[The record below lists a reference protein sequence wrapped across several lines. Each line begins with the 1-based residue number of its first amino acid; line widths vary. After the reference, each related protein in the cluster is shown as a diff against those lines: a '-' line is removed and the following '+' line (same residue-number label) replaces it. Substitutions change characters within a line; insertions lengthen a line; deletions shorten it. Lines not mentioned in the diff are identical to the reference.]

1 MGIVSLVGVWNM
13 SRALN
18 KVQLIG
24 HVGKDPE
31 YTFTSGGTAVATFR
45 LATSESW
52 KDKNGALQESTDWH
66 TIVVWNS
73 QYRNLADIVHKM
85 VHRGSRI
92 YVEGKLKYRSYESRD
107 GSKRTVT
114 EIIADSIILL
124 DAKPATSENSPPI
137 SQEENN
143 EE

>member
-1 MGIVSLVGVWNM
+1 M
-13 SRALN
+13 SRSLN

-52 KDKNGALQESTDWH
+52 KDKNGALQENTDWH

-73 QYRNLADIVHKM
+73 QYRNLADIVHKL
-85 VHRGSRI
+85 VHKGSKL
-92 YVEGKLKYRSYESRD
+92 YVEGKLKYRTFESRD

-114 EIIADSIILL
+114 EIIADNIMLL
-124 DAKPATSENSPPI
+124 DAKPASEQSGNS
-137 SQEENN
+137 SQEESH

>member
-1 MGIVSLVGVWNM
+1 M
-13 SRALN
+13 SRSLN

-52 KDKNGALQESTDWH
+52 KDKNGALQENTDWH

-73 QYRNLADIVHKM
+73 QYRNLADIVHKL
-85 VHRGSRI
+85 VHKGSKL
-92 YVEGKLKYRSYESRD
+92 YVEGKLKYRTFESRD

-114 EIIADSIILL
+114 EIIADNIMLL
-124 DAKPATSENSPPI
+124 DAKPAAEQSDVNTHENSH
-137 SQEENN
+137 EE
-143 EE
+143 

>member
-1 MGIVSLVGVWNM
+1 M
-13 SRALN
+13 SRSLN

-31 YTFTSGGTAVATFR
+31 
-45 LATSESW
+45 
-52 KDKNGALQESTDWH
+52 LQESTEWH

-85 VHRGSRI
+85 VQKGSRI
-92 YVEGKLKYRSYESRD
+92 YVEGKLKYRTFEGRD
-107 GSKRTVT
+107 GSKKTVT

-124 DAKPATSENSPPI
+124 DAKPASSENTPSI
-137 SQEENN
+137 FHEEHN

>member
-1 MGIVSLVGVWNM
+1 M
-13 SRALN
+13 SRSLN

-52 KDKNGALQESTDWH
+52 KDKNGALQENTDWH

-73 QYRNLADIVHKM
+73 QYRNLADIVHKL
-85 VHRGSRI
+85 VHKGSKL
-92 YVEGKLKYRSYESRD
+92 YVEGKLKYRTYESRD

-114 EIIADSIILL
+114 EIIADNIMLL
-124 DAKPATSENSPPI
+124 DAKPAGDQTHQT
-137 SQEENN
+137 SQEESH

>member
-1 MGIVSLVGVWNM
+1 MFWGKYRSYDM
-13 SRALN
+13 SRSLN

-31 YTFTSGGTAVATFR
+31 YTYTSGGTAVATFR

-52 KDKNGALQESTDWH
+52 KDKNGALQENTDWH

-73 QYRNLADIVHKM
+73 QYRNLADIVHKL
-85 VHRGSRI
+85 VHKGSKL
-92 YVEGKLKYRSYESRD
+92 YVEGKLKYRTFESRD

-114 EIIADSIILL
+114 EIIADNIMLL
-124 DAKPATSENSPPI
+124 DAKPANEQSGNS
-137 SQEENN
+137 SQEESR

>member
-1 MGIVSLVGVWNM
+1 M
-13 SRALN
+13 SRSLN

-85 VHRGSRI
+85 VHKGSRI
-92 YVEGKLKYRSYESRD
+92 YVEGKLKYRTFESRD

-124 DAKPATSENSPPI
+124 DAKQANSESGTQSI
-137 SQEENN
+137 SEEHN

>member
-1 MGIVSLVGVWNM
+1 M
-13 SRALN
+13 SRSLN

-52 KDKNGALQESTDWH
+52 KDKNGALQENTDWH

-73 QYRNLADIVHKM
+73 QYRNLADIVHKL
-85 VHRGSRI
+85 VHKRSKL
-92 YVEGKLKYRSYESRD
+92 YVEGKLKYRTYESRD

-114 EIIADSIILL
+114 EIIADNIMLL
-124 DAKPATSENSPPI
+124 DAKPANEQSGIS
-137 SQEENN
+137 SQEESH

>member
-1 MGIVSLVGVWNM
+1 
-13 SRALN
+13 
-18 KVQLIG
+18 LIG

-52 KDKNGALQESTDWH
+52 KDKNGALQENTDWH

-73 QYRNLADIVHKM
+73 QYRNLADIVHKL
-85 VHRGSRI
+85 VHKGSKL
-92 YVEGKLKYRSYESRD
+92 YVEGKLKYRTYESRD

-114 EIIADSIILL
+114 EIIADNIMLL
-124 DAKPATSENSPPI
+124 DAKPAGEQHNPTI
-137 SQEENN
+137 QEESH

>member
-1 MGIVSLVGVWNM
+1 M
-13 SRALN
+13 SRSLN

-31 YTFTSGGTAVATFR
+31 YTFTTGGTAVATFR

-85 VHRGSRI
+85 VHKGSRI
-92 YVEGKLKYRSYESRD
+92 YVEGKLKYRTFESRD

-124 DAKPATSENSPPI
+124 DAKPANSESGTQSI
-137 SQEENN
+137 SEEHN

>member
-1 MGIVSLVGVWNM
+1 M
-13 SRALN
+13 SRSLN

-52 KDKNGALQESTDWH
+52 KDKNGALQENTDWH

-73 QYRNLADIVHKM
+73 QYRNLADIVHKL
-85 VHRGSRI
+85 VHKGSKL
-92 YVEGKLKYRSYESRD
+92 YVEGKLKYRTYESRD

-114 EIIADSIILL
+114 EIIADNIMLL
-124 DAKPATSENSPPI
+124 DAKPAGEQHNPTT
-137 SQEENN
+137 QEESH

>member
-1 MGIVSLVGVWNM
+1 M
-13 SRALN
+13 SRSLN

-24 HVGKDPE
+24 HVGKDPD

-52 KDKNGALQESTDWH
+52 KDKNGALQENTDWH

-73 QYRNLADIVHKM
+73 QYRNLADIVHKL
-85 VHRGSRI
+85 VHKGSKL
-92 YVEGKLKYRSYESRD
+92 YVEGKLKYRTYESRD

-114 EIIADSIILL
+114 EIIADNIMLL
-124 DAKPATSENSPPI
+124 DSKPSAEQSDVNTHETPH
-137 SQEENN
+137 EE
-143 EE
+143 

>member
-1 MGIVSLVGVWNM
+1 MGIVSLAGVWNM

-85 VHRGSRI
+85 VHKGSRI
-92 YVEGKLKYRSYESRD
+92 YVEGKLKYRTFESRD

-124 DAKPATSENSPPI
+124 DAKPTHTDTGTQSISEE
-137 SQEENN
+137 QN

>member
-1 MGIVSLVGVWNM
+1 M
-13 SRALN
+13 SRSLN

-31 YTFTSGGTAVATFR
+31 YTYTSGGTAVATFR

-52 KDKNGALQESTDWH
+52 KDKNGALQENTDWH

-73 QYRNLADIVHKM
+73 QYRNLADIVHKL
-85 VHRGSRI
+85 VHKGSKL
-92 YVEGKLKYRSYESRD
+92 YVEGKLKYRTFESRD

-114 EIIADSIILL
+114 EIIADNIILL
-124 DAKPATSENSPPI
+124 DAKPAAEQSDINTHDNSH
-137 SQEENN
+137 EE
-143 EE
+143 

>member
-1 MGIVSLVGVWNM
+1 M
-13 SRALN
+13 SRSLN

-92 YVEGKLKYRSYESRD
+92 YVEGKLKYRTYESRD
-107 GSKRTVT
+107 GSKKTVT

-124 DAKPATSENSPPI
+124 DAKPTTMESSPPVN
-137 SQEENN
+137 QEENN

>member
-1 MGIVSLVGVWNM
+1 MFWGKYRSYDM
-13 SRALN
+13 SRSLN

-31 YTFTSGGTAVATFR
+31 YTYTSGGTAVATFR

-52 KDKNGALQESTDWH
+52 KDKNGALQENTDWH

-73 QYRNLADIVHKM
+73 QYRNLADIVHKL
-85 VHRGSRI
+85 VHKGSKL
-92 YVEGKLKYRSYESRD
+92 YVEGKLKYRTFESRD

-114 EIIADSIILL
+114 EIIADNIMLL
-124 DAKPATSENSPPI
+124 DAKPASEQSGHS
-137 SQEENN
+137 SQEESH

>member
-1 MGIVSLVGVWNM
+1 M
-13 SRALN
+13 SRSLN

-52 KDKNGALQESTDWH
+52 KDKNGALQESTEWH

-73 QYRNLADIVHKM
+73 QYRNLVDIVHKM
-85 VHRGSRI
+85 VQKGSRI
-92 YVEGKLKYRSYESRD
+92 YVEGKLKYRTFEGRD
-107 GSKRTVT
+107 GSKKTVT

-124 DAKPATSENSPPI
+124 DAKPASSENTPSI
-137 SQEENN
+137 SHEEHN

>member
-1 MGIVSLVGVWNM
+1 M

-85 VHRGSRI
+85 VHKGSRI
-92 YVEGKLKYRSYESRD
+92 YVEGKLKYRTFESRD

-124 DAKPATSENSPPI
+124 DAKPTHTDTGTQSISEE
-137 SQEENN
+137 QN

>member
-1 MGIVSLVGVWNM
+1 MFWGKYRSYDM
-13 SRALN
+13 SRSLN

-31 YTFTSGGTAVATFR
+31 YTYTSGGTAVATFR

-52 KDKNGALQESTDWH
+52 KDKNGALQENTDWH

-73 QYRNLADIVHKM
+73 QYRNLADIVHKL
-85 VHRGSRI
+85 VHKGSKL
-92 YVEGKLKYRSYESRD
+92 YVEGKLKYRTFESRD

-114 EIIADSIILL
+114 EIIADNIMLL
-124 DAKPATSENSPPI
+124 DPKPSNEQSGNS
-137 SQEENN
+137 SQEESH

>member
-1 MGIVSLVGVWNM
+1 M
-13 SRALN
+13 SRSLN

-52 KDKNGALQESTDWH
+52 KDKNGALQENTDWH

-73 QYRNLADIVHKM
+73 QYRNLADIVHKL
-85 VHRGSRI
+85 VHKGSKL
-92 YVEGKLKYRSYESRD
+92 YVEGKLKYRTYESRD

-114 EIIADSIILL
+114 EIIADNIMLL
-124 DAKPATSENSPPI
+124 DAKPANEQSGIS
-137 SQEENN
+137 SQEESH

>member
-1 MGIVSLVGVWNM
+1 M
-13 SRALN
+13 SRSLN

-66 TIVVWNS
+66 TIVVWNT

-85 VHRGSRI
+85 VHKGSRI
-92 YVEGKLKYRSYESRD
+92 YVEGKLKYRTFESRD

-124 DAKPATSENSPPI
+124 DAKPASSESVNHSI
-137 SQEENN
+137 SEEHN

>member
-1 MGIVSLVGVWNM
+1 M
-13 SRALN
+13 SRSLN

-73 QYRNLADIVHKM
+73 QYRNLADIAHKM
-85 VHRGSRI
+85 VHKGSRI
-92 YVEGKLKYRSYESRD
+92 YVEGKLKYRTFESRD

-124 DAKPATSENSPPI
+124 DAKPSNLENTPSI
-137 SQEENN
+137 SHEENN

>member
-85 VHRGSRI
+85 VHKGSRI
-92 YVEGKLKYRSYESRD
+92 YVEGKLKYRTYESRD

-124 DAKPATSENSPPI
+124 DTKPANSESGTQTIP
-137 SQEENN
+137 EEHN

>member
-1 MGIVSLVGVWNM
+1 M
-13 SRALN
+13 SRSLN

-52 KDKNGALQESTDWH
+52 KDKNGALQENTDWH

-73 QYRNLADIVHKM
+73 QYRNLADIVHKL
-85 VHRGSRI
+85 VHKGSKL
-92 YVEGKLKYRSYESRD
+92 YVEGKLKYRTYESRD

-114 EIIADSIILL
+114 EIIADNIMLL
-124 DAKPATSENSPPI
+124 DAKPAGEQHNPTI
-137 SQEENN
+137 QEESH

>member
-1 MGIVSLVGVWNM
+1 M
-13 SRALN
+13 SRSLN

-52 KDKNGALQESTDWH
+52 KDKNGALQESTEWH

-85 VHRGSRI
+85 VQKGSRI
-92 YVEGKLKYRSYESRD
+92 YVEGKLKYRTFESRD
-107 GSKRTVT
+107 GSKKTVT

-124 DAKPATSENSPPI
+124 DAKPVSSENTPDRKSVV
-137 SQEENN
+137 
-143 EE
+143 

>member
-1 MGIVSLVGVWNM
+1 M
-13 SRALN
+13 SRSLN

-52 KDKNGALQESTDWH
+52 KDKNGALQESTEWH

-85 VHRGSRI
+85 VQKGSRI
-92 YVEGKLKYRSYESRD
+92 YVEGKLKYRTFEGRD
-107 GSKRTVT
+107 GSKKTVT

-124 DAKPATSENSPPI
+124 DAKPASSENTPS
-137 SQEENN
+137 SSHEEHS

>member
-1 MGIVSLVGVWNM
+1 M
-13 SRALN
+13 SRSLN

-31 YTFTSGGTAVATFR
+31 YTYTSGGTAVATFR

-52 KDKNGALQESTDWH
+52 KDKNGALQENTDWH

-73 QYRNLADIVHKM
+73 QYRNLADIVHKL
-85 VHRGSRI
+85 VHKGSKL
-92 YVEGKLKYRSYESRD
+92 YVEGKLKYRTFESRD

-114 EIIADSIILL
+114 EIIADNIMLL
-124 DAKPATSENSPPI
+124 DAKPANEQSGNS
-137 SQEENN
+137 SQDESHEE
-143 EE
+143 

>member
-1 MGIVSLVGVWNM
+1 M

-85 VHRGSRI
+85 VHKGSRI
-92 YVEGKLKYRSYESRD
+92 YVEGKLKYRTFESRD

-124 DAKPATSENSPPI
+124 DTKSAHTDTGTQSISEE
-137 SQEENN
+137 QN

>member
-1 MGIVSLVGVWNM
+1 M
-13 SRALN
+13 SRSLN

-66 TIVVWNS
+66 TIVVWNT

-85 VHRGSRI
+85 VHKGSRI
-92 YVEGKLKYRSYESRD
+92 YVEGKLKYRTFDSRD

-124 DAKPATSENSPPI
+124 DAKPANSESGTQSI
-137 SQEENN
+137 SEEHN

>member
-1 MGIVSLVGVWNM
+1 M
-13 SRALN
+13 SRSLN

-66 TIVVWNS
+66 TIVVWNT

-85 VHRGSRI
+85 VHKGSRI
-92 YVEGKLKYRSYESRD
+92 YVEGKLKYRTFDSRD

-124 DAKPATSENSPPI
+124 DAKPASSESVTQSI
-137 SQEENN
+137 SEEHN

>member
-1 MGIVSLVGVWNM
+1 
-13 SRALN
+13 
-18 KVQLIG
+18 LIG

-31 YTFTSGGTAVATFR
+31 YTYTSGGTAVATFR

-52 KDKNGALQESTDWH
+52 KDKNGALQENTDWH

-73 QYRNLADIVHKM
+73 QYRNLADIVHKL
-85 VHRGSRI
+85 VHKGSKL
-92 YVEGKLKYRSYESRD
+92 YVEGKLKYRTFESRD

-114 EIIADSIILL
+114 EIIADNIMLL
-124 DAKPATSENSPPI
+124 DAKPSNEQSGNS
-137 SQEENN
+137 SQEESH

>member
-1 MGIVSLVGVWNM
+1 M
-13 SRALN
+13 SRSLN

-31 YTFTSGGTAVATFR
+31 YTYTSGGTAVATFR

-52 KDKNGALQESTDWH
+52 KDKNGALQENTDWH

-73 QYRNLADIVHKM
+73 QYRNLADIVHKL
-85 VHRGSRI
+85 VHKGSKL
-92 YVEGKLKYRSYESRD
+92 YVEGKLKYRTFESRD

-114 EIIADSIILL
+114 EIIADNIMLL
-124 DAKPATSENSPPI
+124 DAKPANEQSGNS
-137 SQEENN
+137 SQEESH

>member
-1 MGIVSLVGVWNM
+1 M
-13 SRALN
+13 SRSLN

-85 VHRGSRI
+85 VHKGSRI
-92 YVEGKLKYRSYESRD
+92 YVEGKLKYRTFESRD

-124 DAKPATSENSPPI
+124 DAKPANTESGIQSI
-137 SQEENN
+137 SEENN

>member
-1 MGIVSLVGVWNM
+1 M
-13 SRALN
+13 SRSLN

-52 KDKNGALQESTDWH
+52 KDKNGALQENTDWH

-73 QYRNLADIVHKM
+73 QYRNLADIVHKL
-85 VHRGSRI
+85 VHKGSKL
-92 YVEGKLKYRSYESRD
+92 YVEGKLKYRTYESRD

-114 EIIADSIILL
+114 EIIADNIMLL
-124 DAKPATSENSPPI
+124 DAKPVNEQSGSASP
-137 SQEENN
+137 EELH

>member
-1 MGIVSLVGVWNM
+1 MFWGKYRSYDM
-13 SRALN
+13 SRSLN

-31 YTFTSGGTAVATFR
+31 YTYTSGGTAVATFR

-52 KDKNGALQESTDWH
+52 KDKNGALQENTDWH

-73 QYRNLADIVHKM
+73 QYRNLADIVHKL
-85 VHRGSRI
+85 VHKGSKL
-92 YVEGKLKYRSYESRD
+92 YVEGKLKYRTFESRD

-114 EIIADSIILL
+114 EIIADNIMLL
-124 DAKPATSENSPPI
+124 DAKPANEQSGNS
-137 SQEENN
+137 SQEESH

>member
-1 MGIVSLVGVWNM
+1 MGIVSLAGVCNM

-85 VHRGSRI
+85 VHKGSRI
-92 YVEGKLKYRSYESRD
+92 YVEGKLKYRTFESRD

-124 DAKPATSENSPPI
+124 DAKPAHTETGTQSISE
-137 SQEENN
+137 ELN

>member
-85 VHRGSRI
+85 VHKGSRI
-92 YVEGKLKYRSYESRD
+92 YVEGKLKYRTYESRD

-124 DAKPATSENSPPI
+124 DAKPSGAESETQSI
-137 SQEENN
+137 SEEHN
-143 EE
+143 ED

>member
-1 MGIVSLVGVWNM
+1 M
-13 SRALN
+13 SRSLN

-31 YTFTSGGTAVATFR
+31 YTYTSGGTAVATFR

-52 KDKNGALQESTDWH
+52 KDKNGALQENTDWH

-73 QYRNLADIVHKM
+73 QYRNLADIVHKL
-85 VHRGSRI
+85 VHKGSKL
-92 YVEGKLKYRSYESRD
+92 YVEGKLKYRTFESRD

-114 EIIADSIILL
+114 EIIADNIMLL
-124 DAKPATSENSPPI
+124 DAKPAAEQTDVNTHDNSH
-137 SQEENN
+137 EE
-143 EE
+143 

>member
-1 MGIVSLVGVWNM
+1 M
-13 SRALN
+13 SRSLN

-31 YTFTSGGTAVATFR
+31 YTYTSGGTAVATFR

-52 KDKNGALQESTDWH
+52 KDKNGALQENTDWH

-73 QYRNLADIVHKM
+73 QYRNLADIVHKL
-85 VHRGSRI
+85 VHKGSKL
-92 YVEGKLKYRSYESRD
+92 YVEGKLKYRTFESRD

-114 EIIADSIILL
+114 EIIADNIMLL
-124 DAKPATSENSPPI
+124 DAKPAAEQSDVNTHDNSH
-137 SQEENN
+137 EE
-143 EE
+143 